1 MGKGR
6 GRGKGRSKYGSHA
19 SFFGWKNGGDLFLS
33 RRRRRRRRGGWGGGR
48 GKSFVILGTE
58 KRAARRDR
66 YRSGLFLGGEEKIHS
81 AGRKK
86 KGDRYSYFAP
96 GREEEFL
103 RFPTFWKKEIPV
115 PFFTFPYAPHAHF
128 PLVIFP
134 NLIDIVRIIWTVQ

>member
-1 MGKGR
+1 MGAMQAFWVEK
-6 GRGKGRSKYGSHA
+6 
-19 SFFGWKNGGDLFLS
+19 WGDLFLS
-33 RRRRRRRRGGWGGGR
+33 RCRRRRGKGGKG
-48 GKSFVILGTE
+48 GKILCDTGNRKKGGET
-58 KRAARRDR
+58 RQVSVGGA
-66 YRSGLFLGGEEKIHS
+66 FLGGEEKIHS

-128 PLVIFP
+128 PLGIFP

>member
-1 MGKGR
+1 MGAMQAFLG
-6 GRGKGRSKYGSHA
+6 GKMGGT
-19 SFFGWKNGGDLFLS
+19 FFFIPPPPPPGE
-33 RRRRRRRRGGWGGGR
+33 
-48 GKSFVILGTE
+48 GKSFVTLGTE

-66 YRSGLFLGGEEKIHS
+66 YRTGLFLGGEEKIHS

-115 PFFTFPYAPHAHF
+115 PFFYFPICSPRPLSISYF
-128 PLVIFP
+128 PEFNRHSSHYMDSSRCMYV
-134 NLIDIVRIIWTVQ
+134 